1 MLGGIAE
8 TRIMKTNTDA
18 QAFVIS
24 DSTGPR
30 GRREKKTGKGSR
42 CRYANAKGIQMLC
55 CVWGRSVRVRV
66 GLYRDYRRLK
76 PGSCT

>member
-30 GRREKKTGKGSR
+30 GRREKENREGIKMQICKCEGNTNAVVCVGKK
-42 CRYANAKGIQMLC
+42 CKG
-55 CVWGRSVRVRV
+55 V
-66 GLYRDYRRLK
+66 GGAL
-76 PGSCT
+76 